1 MKKVLR
7 STSGTL
13 LVAAFLAIA
22 PPMYAVAVM
31 ADIAVTGVGMLSED
45 MPPPAMLRVDTVV
58 SVLAVDAL
66 ILRGPRAATRVL
78 QDAHVIGMAVATGE
92 AVIGE
97 AVTGIRPMDIL
108 DWAITA
114 WATAIHT
121 TGLAITVTPTVG
133 NIIRTTDTIL
143 TATATGRP

>member
-1 MKKVLR
+1 MP
-7 STSGTL
+7 
-13 LVAAFLAIA
+13 VAVMAGVMAG
-22 PPMYAVAVM
+22 VM

-45 MPPPAMLRVDTVV
+45 MPPPAMLRVDTLVC
-58 SVLAVDAL
+58 VLAVDVL
-66 ILRGPRAATRVL
+66 ILRGPRAATRAL
-78 QDAHVIGMAVATGE
+78 QHAHAIGMEVATGE
-92 AVIGE
+92 AATGEAGIGE

-114 WATAIHT
+114 WAMAIHT

-133 NIIRTTDTIL
+133 TIIRTTDTIL